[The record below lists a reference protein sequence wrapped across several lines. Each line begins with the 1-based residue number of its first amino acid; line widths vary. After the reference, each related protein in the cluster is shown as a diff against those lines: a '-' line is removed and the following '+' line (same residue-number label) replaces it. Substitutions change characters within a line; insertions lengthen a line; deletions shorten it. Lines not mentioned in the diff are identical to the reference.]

1 MLDTLDSIDWAA
13 LNGCY
18 RPATDMPDYLRSL
31 LSPVPEIQE
40 RAVEEIGGAIFHQGT
55 VYEVT
60 PVVVPFLFELLEND
74 GVPGKE
80 NIVCLITAVAHCQSM
95 TDSGEEERER
105 LDAVFRNEGSSFD
118 VESRRESGWVR
129 AVKST
134 IANRFDTIYPYLRY
148 PDDFYVR
155 LSVAEALVRFPG
167 IVERLRP
174 DLESALESE
183 TDEYVRDMIGSVLAG
198 ECE

>member
-1 MLDTLDSIDWAA
+1 LLDTLDSIPWGA

-18 RPATDMPDYLRSL
+18 RPAAELPECLRSL
-31 LSPVPEIQE
+31 LSPVSEIRQQ
-40 RAVEEIGGAIFHQGT
+40 AIEEIGSAIFHQGT

-74 GVPGKE
+74 GVQGKE
-80 NIVCLITAVAHCQSM
+80 NIVCLITALAHCHCM
-95 TDSGEEERER
+95 IDSDEEECKR
-105 LDAVFRNEGSSFD
+105 LDAVFRNEGSSFEA
-118 VESRRESGWVR
+118 ESRRQLEWVR
-129 AVKST
+129 VVKST

-155 LSVAEALVRFPG
+155 LSVAEALVRFPE

-174 DLESALESE
+174 DLEKALESE
-183 TDEYVRDMIGSVLAG
+183 TDEYVRDMLGAVLTG